1 MKTADII
8 LHRLKSQGPLP
19 VKALAEQL
27 GMTTMGVRQHMQQLE
42 QQALVRYEDQ
52 RVKIGRPVRYWS
64 LTAQGHAQFPDRHAE
79 LSAHLLLAVRAQ
91 YGEQAL
97 PALLQSRE
105 DQLAA
110 QYSQAMAHATT
121 LEARLSALVRLREQ
135 DGYMATLQAEEHGFI
150 LTEQHCPI
158 CHAASQCQALCHSEL
173 RLFQRLLGADCQI
186 ERTEHIVGGDRHC
199 CYQISTALPTHASQP
214 DASHPDKESEQ

>member
-79 LSAHLLLAVRAQ
+79 LSAHLLLAVQQQ

-97 PALLQSRE
+97 PSLLQTRE
-105 DQLAA
+105 DQLAT
-110 QYSQAMAHATT
+110 QYAQAMVHATT

-135 DGYMATLQAEEHGFI
+135 DGYMASLQAQDDAFI
-150 LTEQHCPI
+150 LTEQHCPV
-158 CHAASQCQALCHSEL
+158 CHAASQCQALCSSEL
-173 RLFQRLLGADCQI
+173 RLFQRLLGDDC
-186 ERTEHIVGGDRHC
+186 HI
-199 CYQISTALPTHASQP
+199 
-214 DASHPDKESEQ
+214 